1 MKIGSLEFRGNV
13 FLAPMAGITDPP
25 FRRVVQKFGV
35 SAVWTEMISAQGLV
49 RGRNR
54 LRTLEL
60 EGHCVPTV
68 FQISGNTPEFMAEA
82 TRRLEEAGASA
93 IDINMGCPARKVV
106 SGGAGAALMTNPV
119 LAGRIVAAVRKATEL
134 PLTAKIRSGWDDQN
148 QNAPEFASVLENE
161 GLDAVIIHSR
171 SRSSRHS
178 GPASFG
184 VIQEVKESV
193 RIPVIGNGGIKDVA
207 DFEAMID
214 GTGCDGVMVGRGVLG
229 RPWLLRS
236 MLGGIPV
243 VHDNTEN
250 VVTVADV
257 IREHYDLQL
266 ESVGV
271 QKGVRR
277 MRKHLAWYSRGFPE
291 GNDFRQRVFRE
302 DDPIC
307 VMHCV
312 ETFFRRE
319 LVV

>member
-54 LRTLEL
+54 LHTLEL
-60 EGHCVPTV
+60 EGHYVPTV
-68 FQISGNTPEFMAEA
+68 FQISGNIPEVMAAA
-82 TRRLEEAGASA
+82 TRRLEEAGASV
-93 IDINMGCPARKVV
+93 IDINMGCPSRKVV
-106 SGGAGAALMTNPV
+106 SGGSGAALMTNPV
-119 LAGRIVAAVRKATEL
+119 LAGRIVSAVRKATAL
-134 PLTAKIRSGWDDQN
+134 PITAKIRSGWDDQN
-148 QNAPEFASVLENE
+148 QNAPEFASVLESE

-178 GPASFG
+178 GPASFRI
-184 VIQEVKESV
+184 IQEVKESV
-193 RIPVIGNGGIKDVA
+193 RIPVVGNGGIREVGDCAK
-207 DFEAMID
+207 MID
-214 GTGCDGVMVGRGVLG
+214 RTGCDGVMVGRGALG
-229 RPWLLRS
+229 RPWLLGS
-236 MLGGIPV
+236 MLGRIPV
-243 VHDNTEN
+243 TRDNSQN
-250 VVTVADV
+250 LGTVADV
-257 IREHYDLQL
+257 IREHYELQL

-271 QKGVRR
+271 HKGVRR

-302 DDPIC
+302 DDPSR
-307 VMHCV
+307 VLHFV
-312 ETFFRRE
+312 ETFFRRG